1 MSLLELFHPKLER
14 PELTSAL
21 KGRRWVTNIGML
33 VVSSISLRLIFPLA
47 AVGTA
52 LFAQNNSLG
61 LFPLFGLSFWP
72 SAILSFIILDFAI
85 WAEHVASH
93 KIPILWRVHRVH
105 HADPGID
112 VTTALRFHP
121 VEILISMVYKAGVI
135 LALGAPPEAVLVFE
149 VVLNGA
155 AMFNH
160 ANVAL
165 PATVDRVLRWIIVT
179 PDMHR
184 IHHSTNRIETDSNYG
199 FNLSIWDRFFSVYT
213 ASPALGDKT
222 LEIGLADFGR
232 LKPVEFLWS
241 LLLPFRTK

>member
-1 MSLLELFHPKLER
+1 M
-14 PELTSAL
+14 
-21 KGRRWVTNIGML
+21 
-33 VVSSISLRLIFPLA
+33 
-47 AVGTA
+47 
-52 LFAQNNSLG
+52 
-61 LFPLFGLSFWP
+61 
-72 SAILSFIILDFAI
+72 
-85 WAEHVASH
+85 
-93 KIPILWRVHRVH
+93 
-105 HADPGID
+105 
-112 VTTALRFHP
+112 TTALRFHP

-199 FNLSIWDRFFSVYT
+199 FNLSIWDRLFAVYT
-213 ASPALGDKT
+213 ASPALGDNK